1 VKTYVALLRSINLVR
16 VRRVAMADLR
26 IWLTELGYDAVRTYL
41 QSGNAIFASD
51 RKPAELERE
60 IGKRLEEQLGFEVR
74 CLIRDHAELQ
84 RVVDADP
91 FGDVADNHSR
101 YSVAFIAGPA
111 TKSRLAKLAPDAFA
125 PELFHLGKRE
135 IYLWYPEGLQ
145 RSKLNNELAERNLG
159 VVATVRNWNT
169 VRKLAEL
176 TGSR

>member
-1 VKTYVALLRSINLVR
+1 MKTYVALLRGINLGSTR
-16 VRRVAMADLR
+16 KVAMADLR
-26 IWLTELGYDAVRTYL
+26 TWLGELGYDAVRTHL
-41 QSGNAIFASD
+41 QSGNAVFASD

-74 CLIRDHAELQ
+74 CLVRDHAELQ

-91 FGDVADNHSR
+91 FGDVAHNHSR
-101 YSVAFIAGPA
+101 YAVAFLSGPPG
-111 TKSRLAKLAPDAFA
+111 KSRLAKLAPDAFA

-135 IYLWYPEGLQ
+135 IYLWYPDGIHK
-145 RSKLNNELAERNLG
+145 SKLNNELTERNLG

-176 TGSR
+176 TEGR